1 LKDNKELIAYGDQL
15 DGASSD
21 SCPSEDNLDEK
32 DIETLLP
39 AQPIKKKIPT
49 PKEKPSKKPP
59 KRMSTAKKVVVP
71 KQKCTP

>member
-39 AQPIKKKIPT
+39 A
-49 PKEKPSKKPP
+49 
-59 KRMSTAKKVVVP
+59 
-71 KQKCTP
+71 